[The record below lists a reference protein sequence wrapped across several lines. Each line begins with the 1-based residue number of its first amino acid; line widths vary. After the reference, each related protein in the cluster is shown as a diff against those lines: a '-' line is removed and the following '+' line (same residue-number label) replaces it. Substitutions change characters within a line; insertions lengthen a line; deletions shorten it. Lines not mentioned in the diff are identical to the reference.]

1 MSDEHTST
9 ALEKRG
15 QLEGTPTT
23 VPKHRQEERGGNE
36 TVTRLYSDL
45 MDVDIEGGKAV
56 LIQNCHGDYQVHD
69 LVMTLQ
75 NRRRELQGQ
84 PYPIKPIGGSGA
96 TYLFEGSVLQ
106 GKGSTDLKGVVI
118 RSTVSISGTELQY
131 TIPGLKD
138 VDVQKGLEA
147 DPLYELTEVR
157 NNTLKD
163 PRGKWEG
170 KEYPDNVFVTYGELA
185 VPELRKLIGQ
195 RGIARRPLTR
205 KQEMIEALEA
215 HDREKYRAQN
225 DHLEP
230 TLALAGTQPQSE
242 ATPVLTAQEMHD
254 DIAAML
260 GAPADLADSA
270 SGAPTAPPSSSP
282 SLFQNATADS
292 AHTDAVSAAEIPRSR
307 WPRPTWKA
315 PATSSSHSRPPR
327 SPSAPEIEPLSPRSG
342 APASSSEPKQG
353 RKRGGA
359 VMAEGEFV
367 ETTGTHA
374 MRTRSK
380 KARN

>member
-270 SGAPTAPPSSSP
+270 LRGRNPTESLAETYLEGAR
-282 SLFQNATADS
+282 DII
-292 AHTDAVSAAEIPRSR
+292 IPFK
-307 WPRPTWKA
+307 T
-315 PATSSSHSRPPR
+315 PR